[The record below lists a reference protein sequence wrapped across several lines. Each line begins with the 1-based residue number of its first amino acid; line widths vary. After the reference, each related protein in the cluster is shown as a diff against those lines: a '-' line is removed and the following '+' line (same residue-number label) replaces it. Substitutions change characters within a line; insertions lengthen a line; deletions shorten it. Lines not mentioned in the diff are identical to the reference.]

1 MAIETVNIVDL
12 TPVRRKSAAHVP
24 SLFDC
29 DYCRLTTLEGATP
42 VTVEDGFTT
51 LCQHC
56 VEDKV
61 LGACGHHRT
70 CDCGDGHC

>member
-1 MAIETVNIVDL
+1 MPHGSGAKGNL
-12 TPVRRKSAAHVP
+12 SMP

-29 DYCRLTTLEGATP
+29 DYCGLTTLEGATP
-42 VTVEDGFTT
+42 VTVEDGVTV

-70 CDCGDGHC
+70 CDCADHC